1 MKGNLHP
8 ELLLFSLNVLHISYL
23 CPNCLEINK
32 TSILQTINISV
43 KEQCLVLFPYTA
55 QEEDELSLK
64 EGQLITIIT
73 KDCEDEG
80 WWKGEIEGKV
90 GLFPDNFVKRVSQ
103 NMSEEVKRRISG
115 QLSASK
121 YFIKIISIK

>member
-1 MKGNLHP
+1 M
-8 ELLLFSLNVLHISYL
+8 LL
-23 CPNCLEINK
+23 
-32 TSILQTINISV
+32 
-43 KEQCLVLFPYTA
+43 PYTA
-55 QEEDELSLK
+55 QEEDELSLQ

-73 KDCEDEG
+73 KNCEDEG

>member
-1 MKGNLHP
+1 M
-8 ELLLFSLNVLHISYL
+8 
-23 CPNCLEINK
+23 
-32 TSILQTINISV
+32 
-43 KEQCLVLFPYTA
+43 VLFPYTA
-55 QEEDELSLK
+55 QNEDELSLQ

-73 KDCEDEG
+73 KDCEDKG

-90 GLFPDNFVKRVSQ
+90 GLFPDNFVERVSQ
-103 NMSEEVKRRISG
+103 DTSEKVKRRISG

>member
-1 MKGNLHP
+1 MPFL
-8 ELLLFSLNVLHISYL
+8 SSS
-23 CPNCLEINK
+23 PNFLEINK
-32 TSILQTINISV
+32 ISILQTISV
-43 KEQCLVLFPYTA
+43 KEQFMVLFPYKA
-55 QEEDELSLK
+55 QYEDELSLK

-73 KDCEDEG
+73 KNCEDKG

>member
-1 MKGNLHP
+1 MSF
-8 ELLLFSLNVLHISYL
+8 FSSS
-23 CPNCLEINK
+23 PNFLEINK

-55 QEEDELSLK
+55 QYEDELSLK

-80 WWKGEIEGKV
+80 WWKGEIDGKV
-90 GLFPDNFVKRVSQ
+90 GLFSDNFVEIVSQ
-103 NMSEEVKRRISG
+103 NRSEEVKRRISG
-115 QLSASK
+115 ELSASE